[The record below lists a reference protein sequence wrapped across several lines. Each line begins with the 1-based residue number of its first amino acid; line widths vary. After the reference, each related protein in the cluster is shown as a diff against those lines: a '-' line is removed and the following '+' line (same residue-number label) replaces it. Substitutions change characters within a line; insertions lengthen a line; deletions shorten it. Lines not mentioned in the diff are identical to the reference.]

1 MSLDGHVL
9 PEGEVRSVVLGSLPI
24 GLAFLWTVDPDETD
38 AYRAVVVLDFE
49 GVAVED
55 GDDGA
60 GEVPREYGWAGA
72 NEEASRGYSENQQS
86 ASTGASNQHPIDS
99 ENDARCLLL

>member
-1 MSLDGHVL
+1 
-9 PEGEVRSVVLGSLPI
+9 
-24 GLAFLWTVDPDETD
+24 
-38 AYRAVVVLDFE
+38 VVVQDFE

-72 NEEASRGYSENQQS
+72 NEEASPGYSENQQS
-86 ASTGASNQHPIDS
+86 ASTGASNQHLIDDS
-99 ENDARCLLL
+99 ENEAESTVP